1 MPHAPFAFTIT
12 TFSPL
17 ARRYFC
23 SCVFRTLALL
33 QVSRS
38 VRSFFR
44 LGQVLEVGVNGQDY
58 WFAEIVMASGPFLGL
73 RYVDDTFRHR
83 TLDSEQDD
91 DDDLS
96 CHVWLDAFNANV
108 KPLGWCCRHNKR
120 LSPPAGTQT
129 LRQTP
134 AGTQT
139 LRQTGFYVH
148 VDIVMTVFDIK
159 GSLFSFCRCVGTL
172 RPATED
178 RQSRVPH

>member
-129 LRQTP
+129 V
-134 AGTQT
+134 
-139 LRQTGFYVH
+139 RQTGFYVH
-148 VDIVMTVFDIK
+148 VDIVMTVFDIQ